1 MNELLGISGKHVAS
15 VTYCSQVFISYYLT
29 LSVFAIMTGY
39 CKIIKL

>member
-15 VTYCSQVFISYYLT
+15 VQYCILLVFSYYLT